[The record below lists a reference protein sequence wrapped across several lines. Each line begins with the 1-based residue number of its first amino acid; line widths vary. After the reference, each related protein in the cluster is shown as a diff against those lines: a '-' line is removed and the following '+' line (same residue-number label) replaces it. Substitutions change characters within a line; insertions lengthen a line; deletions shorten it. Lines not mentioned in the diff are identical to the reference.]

1 MLSKGLGKNR
11 LLRVCALASAVVMVG
26 CGGGD
31 DKVVNVAAQATT
43 TTVAPT
49 TTEPVTTRV
58 TSTSSTTSTSLTS
71 GGRSPVS
78 TTIPATPADAMV
90 TNALIV
96 ERTGSADIR
105 PLSIDGVGYVNALQI
120 YSDSTPDKVEI
131 NASRARKRFLGT
143 LGIPDDQRSTSS
155 HMVEISLDNAA
166 PVFSVIVNFG
176 ETKAIDLDVTNVLRI
191 RITVSSKTR
200 ESGTVAIGNPR
211 FS

>member
-1 MLSKGLGKNR
+1 MLSNGLGKNR
-11 LLRVCALASAVVMVG
+11 LLRVCALAAAVVMVG

-31 DKVVNVAAQATT
+31 DKDVKVAAQATT

-58 TSTSSTTSTSLTS
+58 TSASSSTSTSLTS
-71 GGRSPVS
+71 GTRTPVT
-78 TTIPATPADAMV
+78 TTIPATPAEAMV
-90 TNALIV
+90 TDALIV
-96 ERTGSADIR
+96 ESTASADVK
-105 PLSIDGVGYVNALQI
+105 PLSIDGVGYVNALQM
-120 YSDSTPDKVEI
+120 YSGSSPGKAEI

-143 LGIPDDQRSTSS
+143 LGIPDDQKSTSS
-155 HMVEISLDNAA
+155 HMVEISLDGAA

-211 FS
+211 FA

>member
-1 MLSKGLGKNR
+1 MLSNGRRKNR
-11 LLRVCALASAVVMVG
+11 LLRACALASAVVMVG

-31 DKVVNVAAQATT
+31 DNDVDVAAQATT
-43 TTVAPT
+43 TVAPP
-49 TTEPVTTRV
+49 TTEPVTTRA
-58 TSTSSTTSTSLTS
+58 TSASPSTSTSLVS
-71 GGRSPVS
+71 GARTPVS
-78 TTIPATPADAMV
+78 TTIPATPAEAMV

-96 ERTGSADIR
+96 ERTSTADIR
-105 PLSIDGVGYVNALQI
+105 PLSIDGVGYVNALQM

-155 HMVEISLDNAA
+155 HMVEISLDGAA
-166 PVFSVIVNFG
+166 PVYSVIVNFG
-176 ETKAIDLDVTNVLRI
+176 ETKAIDLDVTEILRI

-211 FS
+211 FA